1 MTQDWIRIHPDDT
14 VAVVTC
20 AAAAGRD
27 LGGGLTACDDIP
39 LAHKVALTD
48 LAPGDAVVRYGAL
61 LGTARSFVPRGSHVH
76 EQNILAAQ
84 PPDLDRLEAEPFA
97 APAVSLPRPDEHAF
111 NGYRNQQGY
120 AGTRN
125 LLGIVPTVQCV
136 AGVLNQAVAR
146 IQADLLPRYPH
157 VDGVVVLNHDYGC
170 GVAIDAPEAVIP
182 IRTLQSLLGHPNFA
196 ADPLVVGLG
205 CEKLTLQ
212 RLAGSERARDVLL
225 LQDFAGY
232 DAMLTAIL
240 TEAERKLA
248 RLERRRR
255 EALPVS
261 QLIIGMQ
268 CGGSDAFSGMTANPA
283 AGIASDLLVAAGATV
298 LFSEVSEVRDAV
310 HLLAARAATPEVR
323 SRLIGEMR
331 WYDRY
336 LAAGGVDRSANP
348 TPGNKQGGLSNI
360 VEKAMG
366 SVAKSGRAP
375 ITEVLAPGQRPT
387 RSGLIFAATPASDLV
402 CGSEQLASGITLQVF
417 TTGRGTPY
425 NLAAAPVIKVSSQS
439 SLQAFWQD
447 LIDFDAG
454 QVISQRL
461 SLEQA
466 GRALFRQILAVA
478 SGEKTR
484 AEAHGLSNDF
494 CIFNPAPVT

>member
-20 AAAAGRD
+20 ETAAGQN

-39 LAHKVALTD
+39 LAHKVALAD
-48 LAPGDAVVRYGAL
+48 LAPGDDVIRYGAR
-61 LGTARSFVPRGSHVH
+61 LGTARVPIPRGGHVH
-76 EQNILAAQ
+76 EQNLLATRA
-84 PPDLDRLEAEPFA
+84 PDLDRLEAEPFA
-97 APAVSLPRPDEHAF
+97 YPFVSLPRPDATSF
-111 NGYRNQQGY
+111 SGYRNPHGY

-125 LLGIVPTVQCV
+125 LLGIIPTVQCV
-136 AGVLNQAVAR
+136 AGVLNQAVDR
-146 IQADLLPRYPH
+146 IRTDLLPRYPH
-157 VDGVVVLNHDYGC
+157 VDDVVVLNHDYGC

-182 IRTLQSLLGHPNFA
+182 IRTLQSLILHPNFA

-205 CEKLTLQ
+205 CEKLTPQ
-212 RLAGSERARDVLL
+212 RLMGPERASDVLM
-225 LQDFAGY
+225 LQDCAGY
-232 DAMLTAIL
+232 DAMLAAIL
-240 TEAERKLA
+240 ARAEQKLV
-248 RLERRRR
+248 RLDKRRR
-255 EALPVS
+255 ESLPLS
-261 QLIIGMQ
+261 QLIIGVQ

-283 AGIASDLLVAAGATV
+283 VGIASDLLVASGATV

-310 HLLAARAATPEVR
+310 HLLASRAASPEVR
-323 SRLIGEMR
+323 TRLIEEMR
-331 WYDRY
+331 WYDCY

-375 ITEVLAPGQRPT
+375 IAEVLAPGQRPT

-425 NLAAAPVIKVSSQS
+425 SLAAAPVIKVSSQS
-439 SLQAFWQD
+439 SLQSFWQD

-454 QVISQRL
+454 RIISQRL
-461 SLEQA
+461 DLAQA
-466 GRALFRQILAVA
+466 GQALFRQILAVA
-478 SGEKTR
+478 GGEKTC
-484 AEAHGLSNDF
+484 AETRGLTNDF